1 MVAAL
6 LVPLLSLWTALAAL
20 EPAPDPADLARL
32 LSQAATYELGTSL
45 APLRGI
51 EDLVRQSASQPAL
64 RANIETGLD
73 RLIAGDATYEA
84 RRFACLQLAVIGSD
98 RSLATLAGLLQSGET
113 AGIACYALSAL
124 PSAKAVEILRDALP
138 AARGPAQAQIIEALG
153 ARRDDRSVRQLA
165 PLARDPDAAV
175 ARAAIAALGNI
186 ADKPAC
192 QALALLRTEGI
203 PAQARAVAEAS
214 FTAAEK
220 LAASGDRTGA
230 AAIYERYLPPDQP
243 NDLRRGAF
251 GGLLRL
257 DQDGGERRI
266 RQTLTSRDAV
276 LTPVALA
283 AISHLRSPGASARFA
298 ADLPMLPPQEQV
310 WLLLAL
316 ADRGD
321 AAAHAAIQSQLA
333 ATDPAVRGAALAAEA
348 RLGDA
353 RSVPALCRA
362 LARAETAEERQAVET
377 ALTQLRGGPQTDRAL
392 LEELKTPSLAA
403 RSYVISALARRG
415 CRDAVSA
422 LLAEAD
428 SPDGATAKAAFQALG
443 RLASADQLPSLLDRL
458 ARLRADDVR
467 GDAES
472 AVARLITALPDANR
486 RSEMVCSALARAS
499 DLEARCSLLRLLP
512 ACAGSQALEAVKA
525 GCAEANPRLRDAAVR
540 ALAEWPD
547 AEAWDALVAEHDRSE
562 DPAHRALCLRALARL
577 AEEQNAN
584 VSAELIARYRQLFAR
599 AQTGEDRKLV
609 LGALAGAADP
619 DALKLALEQLPN
631 ASAHAEAELAVRKI
645 AGAVQRQHPQAAAEA
660 LRQLGGKPR

>member
-1 MVAAL
+1 MAL
-6 LVPLLSLWTALAAL
+6 LLHLLPLWTALAA
-20 EPAPDPADLARL
+20 PDPAPGPSDLARL
-32 LSQAATYELGTSL
+32 LSQAATYEPGASL

-51 EDLVRQSASQPAL
+51 EDLVRQSTAQPAL
-64 RANIETGLD
+64 RANLEAGLD
-73 RLIAGDATYEA
+73 QLIAGDSTYEA

-98 RSLATLAGLLQSGET
+98 RSLAALAGLLQRGET
-113 AGIACYALSAL
+113 AGIACYALSAS
-124 PSAKAVEILRDALP
+124 PSAKAVEILRKALP
-138 AARGPAQAQIIEALG
+138 AARGPAQGQIIEALG
-153 ARRDDRSVRQLA
+153 ARRDGRSVRQLA

-203 PAQARAVAEAS
+203 SARAVAEAS

-230 AAIYERYLPPDQP
+230 TAIYERYLPSSQP

-257 DQDGGERRI
+257 DPDGGERRI
-266 RQTLTSRDAV
+266 RQTLQGRDAV

-298 ADLPMLPPQEQV
+298 TDLPTLPPQEQV
-310 WLLLAL
+310 WLLQAL

-321 AAAHAAIQSQLA
+321 AAAHAAIQSHLA
-333 ATDPAVRGAALAAEA
+333 ATDPSVRGAAIAAEA

-353 RSVPALCRA
+353 RSVPALCQA
-362 LARAETAEERQAVET
+362 LAQAGTAEERQAVET

-392 LEELKTPSLAA
+392 LEELKTKSLAA

-428 SPDGATAKAAFQALG
+428 SPDAATARAAFQALG
-443 RLASADQLPSLLDRL
+443 KLASADQLPALLDKL
-458 ARLRADDVR
+458 ARLRADDAR
-467 GDAES
+467 SDAES
-472 AVARLITALPDANR
+472 AVARLIATLPDANR
-486 RSEMVCSALARAS
+486 RSEMVCSALAQAS

-512 ACAGSQALEAVKA
+512 ACAGPKALEAVKA
-525 GCAEANPRLRDAAVR
+525 GCADANPRLRDAAVR

-547 AEAWDALVAEHDRSE
+547 AEAWEALVAEHDRSE

-599 AQTGEDRKLV
+599 ARSDEDRKLV
-609 LGALAGAADP
+609 LGALAGAAHP

-631 ASAHAEAELAVRKI
+631 PSAHAEAELAVRKI
-645 AGAVQRQHPQAAAEA
+645 AEAIQRQHPQAAAEA